1 MPKKKNGMNQIK
13 HKIVV
18 LGIAI
23 TVLCFYLILP
33 TPYGKDIQN
42 SPVID
47 AKPEKPNFG
56 WWEKGIPKDSATNE
70 WDTYANM
77 LRDQVPKDPMLRE
90 VFVDV
95 FGNSYNNTMFVVLT
109 VINET
114 IVQKVLMLINA
125 PEGVHI
131 KFWKGMAPEYKLDEW
146 IGKIHL
152 SELRER
158 GVPCTVIGKTEN
170 GTILIGL
177 AEVKPEYVE
186 IVQNYVKDMI
196 PLNVIVIRVLGEPV
210 LECYNHRQRPLEAG
224 VEVGAYKNATHIYV
238 STLEDFE

>member
-1 MPKKKNGMNQIK
+1 MSEKKNGLNQAK
-13 HKIVV
+13 HRIVV

-23 TVLCFYLILP
+23 TVLFFYVILP
-33 TPYGKDIQN
+33 ISHGNEIQT
-42 SPVID
+42 SSVID
-47 AKPEKPNFG
+47 AKPEEPNFG
-56 WWEKGIPKDSATNE
+56 WWEKGVPKDSVTNE
-70 WDTYANM
+70 WDTYANI
-77 LRDQVPKDPMLRE
+77 LRMQVPKDPMLRE
-90 VFVDV
+90 VFIDI

-109 VINET
+109 MINDT
-114 IVQKVLMLINA
+114 ITQKVLALTYA
-125 PEGVHI
+125 PASVHI
-131 KFWKGMAPEYKLDEW
+131 KFWKGMAPEYKLDGW
-146 IGKIHL
+146 LGKISL

-186 IVQNYVKDMI
+186 IVQNYVKDKI
-196 PLNVIVIRVLGEPV
+196 PLNVIVIRVIPELV
-210 LECYNHRQRPLEAG
+210 LHDYNHRQRPLKAG